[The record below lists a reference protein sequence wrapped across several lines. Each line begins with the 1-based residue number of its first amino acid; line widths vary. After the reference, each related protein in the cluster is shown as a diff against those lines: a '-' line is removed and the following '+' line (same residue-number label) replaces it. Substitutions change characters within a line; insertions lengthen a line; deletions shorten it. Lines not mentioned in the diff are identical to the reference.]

1 MKWIFRFRISAISIL
16 LLAVLLAWSED
27 SGAAVKAPVLT
38 FIGGVMLVVWLLP
51 IRRPEWRDAVV
62 VLGTGVATAG
72 SWHWLMDATEGDPT
86 PLVLSLLGGV
96 IVVVILLF
104 GFLVWLAITRPF
116 GEPIDANRRQIE
128 RRIQRRLDEIVQEVR
143 QAGPR
148 SPGGARYEAFDD
160 TMFLLLLHTWS
171 MIDEPSQWT
180 YDPANHR
187 GLIGNYVVARLDKT
201 AEIAISKYPHQC
213 KYGAVAHNLSDYAG
227 RWLRIVQLITQFD
240 PLPQFCPECAEPK
253 PSHQA
258 NCMAAICWRCKYPT
272 PPRYSNSQKTTVIT
286 PQCHIPI
293 LCSPRGEMLAPM
305 EPIANRISLRFT
317 IPHNGEDQCLTMG
330 NWPDR
335 KRDLGR
341 LLDILDHD

>member
-1 MKWIFRFRISAISIL
+1 MAGCRRSLGHWGRHCWQLALAHGCHRGRSNAIGSI
-16 LLAVLLAWSED
+16 A
-27 SGAAVKAPVLT
+27 
-38 FIGGVMLVVWLLP
+38 
-51 IRRPEWRDAVV
+51 
-62 VLGTGVATAG
+62 TGRCDRGRHFA
-72 SWHWLMDATEGDPT
+72 LR
-86 PLVLSLLGGV
+86 
-96 IVVVILLF
+96 LF
-104 GFLVWLAITRPF
+104 VWLAITRPF

-128 RRIQRRLDEIVQEVR
+128 RRIQRRLDEIVHEVR

-148 SPGGARYEAFDD
+148 SPGGARYEAFDG

-171 MIDEPSQWT
+171 MINEPSQWT

-187 GLIGNYVVARLDKT
+187 DLIGNYVVARLDKT
-201 AEIAISKYPHQC
+201 AEIAISKHPHQC

-293 LCSPRGEMLAPM
+293 LCYPRGEMMAPM
-305 EPIANRISLRFT
+305 EPIANRIRLPFT
-317 IPHNGEDQCLTMG
+317 IPHNAEDECLTMETG
-330 NWPDR
+330 RIESEISADCWTYLTTTNRRSVWWNQIAHVPSWGR
-335 KRDLGR
+335 ASR
-341 LLDILDHD
+341 LLCISRPWYPPLIGPYRQ